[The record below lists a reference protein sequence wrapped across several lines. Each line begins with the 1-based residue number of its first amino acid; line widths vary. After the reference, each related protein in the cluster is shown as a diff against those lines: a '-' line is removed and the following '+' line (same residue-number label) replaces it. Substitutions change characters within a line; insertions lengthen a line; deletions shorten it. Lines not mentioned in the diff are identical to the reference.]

1 MRNTR
6 KYKKQIVQQTEG
18 WKNKLQNL
26 QVADPFPSLPEGS
39 LVPRS
44 VSQEP
49 QSPASSPGASSR
61 TSIRPPQ
68 GPGRP
73 QTSSLLTPVA
83 APGDLRNPWEV
94 ARVQDSCQA
103 LSGLPD
109 AARCSLV
116 APAFWGG
123 PMTLA
128 CTESAIVWVSLTQA
142 PQVWLIPDCSLT

>member
-6 KYKKQIVQQTEG
+6 KFKKQIVQQIEG
-18 WKNKLQNL
+18 WKNKLQNV
-26 QVADPFPSLPEGS
+26 QVADPFFPSLPEDS

-49 QSPASSPGASSR
+49 QSPASSPGGL
-61 TSIRPPQ
+61 SIRPPQ
-68 GPGRP
+68 GLGRP

-83 APGDLRNPWEV
+83 APGGLRNPWEV
-94 ARVQDSCQA
+94 ARVQDRCQD

-123 PMTLA
+123 PMILT
-128 CTESAIVWVSLTQA
+128 CTESAVVWVSLTQA
-142 PQVWLIPDCSLT
+142 PSLAHSGLQS